1 MKRNAAETYKTQ
13 AIMTAPPAKLVAM
26 CYDRAIGSLMDAITA
41 IEKNDIQRRCD
52 NATRAA
58 NIIAHLWSTLDM
70 EKGGEIAQNL
80 SSIYGFAMQ
89 RLLEINMRN
98 DAKVAQEVID
108 LLKPLA
114 QSWNALA
121 NMGEDAL
128 AASAARPPM
137 PTPAL
142 PRASRTPPRP
152 HTPPQAPS
160 SGRPSGGIAISV

>member
-1 MKRNAAETYKTQ
+1 MKRSAAETYKTQ

-26 CYDRAIGSLMDAITA
+26 CYDRAIGSLMDAATA

-89 RLLEINMRN
+89 RLLDVNMRN
-98 DAKVAQEVID
+98 DAKAANEVID

-121 NMGEDAL
+121 DQGEGAI
-128 AASAARPPM
+128 AAAPRV
-137 PTPAL
+137 PTP
-142 PRASRTPPRP
+142 PPRVERRAQP
-152 HTPPQAPS
+152 RPQMPSNSSPP
-160 SGRPSGGIAISV
+160 PSGGIAISV